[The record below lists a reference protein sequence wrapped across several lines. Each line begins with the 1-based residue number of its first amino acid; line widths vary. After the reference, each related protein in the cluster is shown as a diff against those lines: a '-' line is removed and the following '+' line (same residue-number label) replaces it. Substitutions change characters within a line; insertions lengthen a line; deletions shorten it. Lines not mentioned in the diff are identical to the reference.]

1 MWILKG
7 TLLGLWLFGF
17 GTMFY
22 LYFAV
27 FRPLTAHSA
36 VAFNLITSQTTQNP
50 LWWVALVVCLVF
62 GYAIAHRW
70 SGPLT
75 LWIALL
81 LTGLVPA
88 GYLALVIML
97 AARLKHVSQSHL

>member
-1 MWILKG
+1 MWMLKG

-17 GTMFY
+17 GTMLY
-22 LYFAV
+22 LYLAV
-27 FRPLTAHSA
+27 YGPIQPHKA
-36 VAFNLITSQTTQNP
+36 VAFNLVTSHTIQNP
-50 LWWVALVVCLVF
+50 LWWVALVICLVF
-62 GYAIAHRW
+62 GYTIAHRW
-70 SGPLT
+70 SGPPI

-97 AARLKHVSQSHL
+97 AAKSKHVSQSHL

>member
-22 LYFAV
+22 LYLAV
-27 FRPLTAHSA
+27 FRPITAHKA
-36 VAFNLITSQTTQNP
+36 VAFHLITFHTIQNP
-50 LWWVALVVCLVF
+50 LWWVALVGCLVF

-70 SGPLT
+70 SGPPV

-81 LTGLVPA
+81 LTGLFPA

-97 AARLKHVSQSHL
+97 AAKLKHVS